1 MRGVGG
7 GVRGHESVGGASD
20 GVLGEGAWMGDF
32 VPALS
37 LARTA
42 CEGVMVFGLGLRSV
56 RVARSGGY
64 LSS

>member
-1 MRGVGG
+1 
-7 GVRGHESVGGASD
+7 
-20 GVLGEGAWMGDF
+20 MGTF

-42 CEGVMVFGLGLRSV
+42 CEGVMVFGLGFRSV
-56 RVARSGGY
+56 RVVRCGGD